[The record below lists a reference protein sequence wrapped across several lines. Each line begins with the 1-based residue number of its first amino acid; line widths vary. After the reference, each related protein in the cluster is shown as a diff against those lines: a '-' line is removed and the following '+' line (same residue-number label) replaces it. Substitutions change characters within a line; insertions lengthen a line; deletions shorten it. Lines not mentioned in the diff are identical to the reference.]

1 MANSTVSYSATI
13 PSTTSIY
20 TGAGDAHVFSL
31 QPDCDCTIQ
40 FVTTSLVPLSGKI
53 HVKQYEIYTVSGQGD
68 GILISTDGLKI
79 VTSGNVSGS
88 VNGFF
93 SITN

>member
-1 MANSTVSYSATI
+1 MANSTVAYSATI
-13 PSTTSIY
+13 PSTTAIY
-20 TGAGDAHVFSL
+20 TGTGDAHVFSL
-31 QPDCDCTIQ
+31 QPDCDCYIQ
-40 FVTTSLVPLSGKI
+40 FVKTDLTVLSGKI

-68 GILISTDGLKI
+68 GVLISTGGLKI
-79 VTSGNVSGS
+79 ITSGNVSGS

>member
-1 MANSTVSYSATI
+1 MANSTVAYSATI
-13 PSTTSIY
+13 PSTTAIF
-20 TGAGDAHVFSL
+20 TGTGDAHVFSL
-31 QPDCDCTIQ
+31 QPDCDCYIQ
-40 FVTTSLVPLSGKI
+40 FVRTNDTALSGKI

-68 GILISTDGLKI
+68 GILISTGGLKI
-79 VTSGNVSGS
+79 ITSGNVSGS

>member
-1 MANSTVSYSATI
+1 MANSTVAYSATI
-13 PSTTSIY
+13 PSTTAIF
-20 TGAGDAHVFSL
+20 TGTGDANVISL
-31 QPDCDCTIQ
+31 QPDCDCYIQ
-40 FVTTSLVPLSGKI
+40 FVKTDNTVLSGKI

-68 GILISTDGLKI
+68 GILISTGGLKI
-79 VTSGNVSGS
+79 ITSGNVSGS